1 MPKEEHETHE
11 TKVEEGMAAMIK
23 AGMIKPDE
31 TGKTEPPPIVK
42 PAQKQG
48 DDDDDG
54 KLTLPKRDEPIR
66 KPSKDESAAI
76 LKQQRDEARKKAEE
90 LQKIVDSTKSQDT
103 IIAKIKAKINKD
115 EIDEADL
122 DTLFANNDFTE
133 REKAALEKNLKEA
146 NERLKFYDVTTS
158 KEYQENFVKPIE
170 EASKALS
177 AEIVH
182 ISKGKPIFN
191 EKAAEIM
198 QNLVK
203 AESVTQQDVKIAIN
217 QIRDAYEEAGYEYE
231 VPSIGAVFRS
241 VNEIRTLA
249 VNANKAIK
257 DWETEKQAKLA
268 EKQELEQAKSKTI
281 ATKTR
286 KERQAIA
293 KDFLNKFIDSDDAEL
308 LIEDHGYEETAN
320 AVISSHNTLTDM
332 LDDPEKA
339 PSYDAILEAYTK
351 AALYDKLIQTRRD
364 SGKIAKAEVKKAK
377 LDSAGT
383 KTTPSDDATDDPN
396 LKRLRA
402 LGVKD

>member
-1 MPKEEHETHE
+1 MPKEEHET
-11 TKVEEGMAAMIK
+11 KIEEGMAAMIK

-31 TGKTEPPPIVK
+31 AAKNEPPPIAK
-42 PAQKQG
+42 PAQKQ
-48 DDDDDG
+48 DDNDDG
-54 KLTLPKRDEPIR
+54 KLTLPKRQSDEPTR

-76 LKQQRDEARKKAEE
+76 LKQQRDEARKKAED
-90 LQKIVDSTKSQDT
+90 LQKIVDSAKSQDT

-133 REKAALEKNLKEA
+133 REKAALEKNLKDA

-158 KEYQENFVKPIE
+158 QEYQDNFVKPID

-182 ISKGKPIFN
+182 IAKGKPIYN
-191 EKAAEIM
+191 EQAASIM
-198 QNLVK
+198 QELVK
-203 AESVTQQDVKIAIN
+203 SETVTQQDVKIALN
-217 QIRDAYEEAGYEYE
+217 QIRDAYDEAGFEYE
-231 VPSIGAVFRS
+231 MPSIGSVFRS
-241 VNEIRTLA
+241 VTEIRTLA
-249 VNANKAIK
+249 VNANKAIE
-257 DWETEKQAKLA
+257 DWEVEKKAKLA
-268 EKQELEQAKSKTI
+268 EKQELDQAKSKNI

-286 KERQAIA
+286 KERHSIA
-293 KDFLNKFIDSDDAEL
+293 KGFLNSFIESDDAEL

-320 AVISSHNTLTDM
+320 AVINSHNTLTDM

-351 AALYDKLIQTRRD
+351 AALYDKLIQTRRE
-364 SGKIAKAEVKKAK
+364 SGKMVRAEVKQVK
-377 LDSAGT
+377 LNAAAT
-383 KTTPSDDATDDPN
+383 KTTPAEDATDDPN

-402 LGVKD
+402 LGVKG